1 MPRNPPF
8 IQNAQ
13 KQASEF
19 VNKHESKFL
28 YKILLDILNICFIM
42 KPSAGEPAGHHIPNE
57 WMPNRYITL
66 FSEGGN
72 NMKKAIVSAALA
84 AMMGVMAVGST
95 VMAEAE
101 LLPGGGTKI
110 LYCITPS
117 TSNPFFGTE
126 QVIAKEVGEEL
137 GYEVKCFSHDD
148 DAATQL
154 ELFEAAVTDKAAAII
169 CDNAGADASIEA
181 IQKAYDAGIPT
192 FLIDRE
198 INQTGLAISQIVADN
213 AQGAAA
219 IAEVWVEAM
228 NYEGKYAE
236 LLGLESD
243 TNCQVRSDNYHS
255 VIDEYPDLEMVA
267 QQSANW
273 DQTEAYEKTEA
284 ILQANPEIT
293 GIICGNDTMACGAV
307 QACIDAGRD
316 DIKII
321 GLDGSDDAAN
331 YIKSGDMVGTALQQ
345 IALITETAVREADDY
360 LNGTAPEEEKQL
372 VPCIAITADNVE
384 NLSAFVFTE

>member
-1 MPRNPPF
+1 
-8 IQNAQ
+8 
-13 KQASEF
+13 
-19 VNKHESKFL
+19 
-28 YKILLDILNICFIM
+28 M
-42 KPSAGEPAGHHIPNE
+42 KA
-57 WMPNRYITL
+57 R
-66 FSEGGN
+66 
-72 NMKKAIVSAALA
+72 KAMALA
-84 AMMGVMAVGST
+84 MTAAMVGGLMT
-95 VMAEAE
+95 VPVMAEENAE
-101 LLPGGGTKI
+101 LLPGGGSKI
-110 LYCITPS
+110 IYCITPS
-117 TSNPFFGTE
+117 TSNPFFNTE
-126 QVIAKEVGEEL
+126 QVIANEKPEEL
-137 GYEVKCFSHDD
+137 GDEVKCAPQDA

-154 ELFEAAVTDKAAAII
+154 ELFEAAINDGAAAII

-181 IQKAYDAGIPT
+181 VQKAYDAGIPT

-198 INQTGLAISQIVADN
+198 INQSGLAVAQIVADN

-255 VIDEYPDLEMVA
+255 VIDEYEDLEMVA

-284 ILQANPEIT
+284 ILQSNPEIT

-307 QACIDAGRD
+307 QACLDAGRN

-321 GLDGSDDAAN
+321 GLDGSDEAN
-331 YIKSGDMVGTALQQ
+331 AYIKSGDMVGTALQQ
-345 IALITETAVREADDY
+345 IALITEMAVEQADAY

-372 VPCIAITADNVE
+372 VPCVAITADNTDCL
-384 NLSAFVFTE
+384 NAFVYTEPEAK

>member
-1 MPRNPPF
+1 
-8 IQNAQ
+8 
-13 KQASEF
+13 
-19 VNKHESKFL
+19 
-28 YKILLDILNICFIM
+28 M
-42 KPSAGEPAGHHIPNE
+42 KA
-57 WMPNRYITL
+57 R
-66 FSEGGN
+66 
-72 NMKKAIVSAALA
+72 KAMALA
-84 AMMGVMAVGST
+84 MTAAMVGGLMT
-95 VMAEAE
+95 VPVMAEENAE
-101 LLPGGGTKI
+101 LLPGGGSKI
-110 LYCITPS
+110 IYCITPS
-117 TSNPFFGTE
+117 TSNPFFNTE
-126 QVIAKEVGEEL
+126 QVIAKEKAEEL
-137 GYEVKCFSHDD
+137 GYEVKWASHDD

-154 ELFEAAVTDKAAAII
+154 ELFEAAINDGAAAII

-181 IQKAYDAGIPT
+181 VQKAYDAGIPT

-198 INQTGLAISQIVADN
+198 INQSGLAVAQIVADN

-255 VIDEYPDLEMVA
+255 VIDEYEDLEMVA

-284 ILQANPEIT
+284 ILQSNPEIT

-307 QACIDAGRD
+307 QACLDAGRN

-321 GLDGSDDAAN
+321 GLDGSDEAN
-331 YIKSGDMVGTALQQ
+331 AYIKSGDMVGTALQQ
-345 IALITETAVREADDY
+345 IALITEMAVEQADAY

-372 VPCIAITADNVE
+372 VPCVAITADNTDCL
-384 NLSAFVFTE
+384 NAFVYTEPEAK

>member
-1 MPRNPPF
+1 MLD
-8 IQNAQ
+8 I
-13 KQASEF
+13 
-19 VNKHESKFL
+19 KFL
-28 YKILLDILNICFIM
+28 RQNPDVVKENIKKKFQDEKLPLVDEVIELDKRNREI
-42 KPSAGEPAGHHIPNE
+42 KGEVEALRAEKNKVSKEIGACMAHGE
-57 WMPNRYITL
+57 K
-66 FSEGGN
+66 E
-72 NMKKAIVSAALA
+72 KA
-84 AMMGVMAVGST
+84 
-95 VMAEAE
+95 
-101 LLPGGGTKI
+101 
-110 LYCITPS
+110 
-117 TSNPFFGTE
+117 
-126 QVIAKEVGEEL
+126 EEL
-137 GYEVKCFSHDD
+137 GYEVKCASHDD

-154 ELFEAAVTDKAAAII
+154 ELFEAAINDGAAAII

-181 IQKAYDAGIPT
+181 VQKAYDAGIPT

-198 INQTGLAISQIVADN
+198 INQSGLAVAQIVADN

-255 VIDEYPDLEMVA
+255 VIDEYEDLEMVA

-284 ILQANPEIT
+284 ILQSNPEIT

-307 QACIDAGRD
+307 QACLDAGRN

-321 GLDGSDDAAN
+321 GLDGSDEAN
-331 YIKSGDMVGTALQQ
+331 AYIKSGDMVGTALQQ
-345 IALITETAVREADDY
+345 IALITEMAVEQADAY

-372 VPCIAITADNVE
+372 VPCVAITADNTDCL
-384 NLSAFVFTE
+384 NAFVYTEPEAK

>member
-1 MPRNPPF
+1 
-8 IQNAQ
+8 
-13 KQASEF
+13 
-19 VNKHESKFL
+19 
-28 YKILLDILNICFIM
+28 
-42 KPSAGEPAGHHIPNE
+42 
-57 WMPNRYITL
+57 
-66 FSEGGN
+66 
-72 NMKKAIVSAALA
+72 MKKAIIGLTAVAMIATMTAGFVSAE
-84 AMMGVMAVGST
+84 
-95 VMAEAE
+95 EAE

-126 QVIAKEVGEEL
+126 QVIAKQVGEEL

-148 DAATQL
+148 DAAAQL
-154 ELFEAAVTDKAAAII
+154 ELFEAAITDKAAAII

-198 INQTGLAISQIVADN
+198 INQTGLAVSQIVADN

-243 TNCQVRSDNYHS
+243 TNCHVRSDNYHA

-316 DIKII
+316 DIKVI
-321 GLDGSDDAAN
+321 GLDGSDEAAA
-331 YIKSGDMVGTALQQ
+331 YIKTGEMVGTALQQ
-345 IALITETAVREADDY
+345 IAQITEDAVNEADAY
-360 LNGTAPEEEKQL
+360 LKGTAPEEEKQL
-372 VPCIAITADNVE
+372 VPCIAITADNVD
-384 NLSAFVFTE
+384 NLSSFVYTEK

>member
-1 MPRNPPF
+1 M
-8 IQNAQ
+8 
-13 KQASEF
+13 K
-19 VNKHESKFL
+19 KFL
-28 YKILLDILNICFIM
+28 VGL
-42 KPSAGEPAGHHIPNE
+42 AA
-57 WMPNRYITL
+57 
-66 FSEGGN
+66 
-72 NMKKAIVSAALA
+72 AALVGCLA
-84 AMMGVMAVGST
+84 AAPVMAD
-95 VMAEAE
+95 E
-101 LLPGGGTKI
+101 LLPGGDSKI

-126 QVIAKEVGEEL
+126 QVIAEKVGTEL

-148 DAATQL
+148 DAAAQL

-243 TNCQVRSDNYHS
+243 TNCHVRSDNYHA

-316 DIKII
+316 DIKVI
-321 GLDGSDDAAN
+321 GHDGSDDAGN
-331 YIKSGDMVGTALQQ
+331 YIKSGNMVGTALQQ
-345 IALITETAVREADDY
+345 IALITETAVREADAY

-372 VPCIAITADNVE
+372 VPCIAITADNVA
-384 NLSAFVFTE
+384 NLSQFVYSEEGAAVESVEEAA